1 MGFRFWRRVQII
13 PGVTLNLSKSG
24 PSLSFGPRGA
34 KYTIGPSGQRV
45 TAGIPGTGLFYTQ
58 KVSKSSGQRQR
69 AASHQPERKLSPGF
83 FQRLAMSR
91 EEEAFVDGLREL
103 NEGERR
109 LALEKFTGAAA
120 SIADAA
126 WFAGFLAL
134 ETGDYVQASGFL
146 EKALNNSKTL
156 GAHLKKYGLDPVVT
170 LPITDEIS
178 VDVHADETGAVLGL
192 VEAAQLLGQY
202 EKAITLLEKLL
213 DFVPD
218 DLVLKLSLAELI
230 IENKNDRESLTR
242 LLQLIG
248 DIPNDTAVHTGLF
261 YYKGVALH
269 RLGLMT
275 AAQAILTQGLQ
286 RKSGRSTDL
295 MLAIRYERALV
306 YMESGQRSRAR
317 SDFEKIY
324 SEAPDYEDVA
334 SRLGL

>member
-34 KYTIGPSGQRV
+34 KFTIGSSGKRV

-58 KVSKSSGQRQR
+58 KLSKSSGQRHR
-69 AASHQPERKLSPGF
+69 AALNQPKKNLNPGF

-91 EEEAFVDGLREL
+91 EEEAFVDALQEL
-103 NEGERR
+103 NEGRR
-109 LALEKFTGAAA
+109 SLALEKFSGAAE

-126 WFAGFLAL
+126 WFAGFLSL
-134 ETGDYVQASGFL
+134 ETGDYVQASGFM
-146 EKALNNSKTL
+146 EKALNDSQNL
-156 GAHLKKYGLDPVVT
+156 GAYLKKYALDPVFS
-170 LPITDEIS
+170 LPITEEIS
-178 VDVHADETGAVLGL
+178 VEVHADKAGAVLGL
-192 VEAAQLLGQY
+192 VEAAQLLGQH
-202 EKAITLLEKLL
+202 EKAIALLEKLL
-213 DFVPD
+213 VFVPD
-218 DLVLKLSLAELI
+218 DLVLKLSLAELL

-275 AAQAILTQGLQ
+275 AAQAILTQGLR
-286 RKSGRSTDL
+286 RKSGRSPEL

-306 YMESGQRSRAR
+306 YIESGQRSRAR